1 MRDAARVCLLQG
13 AQSSSILI
21 EPLEW
26 KLSKTLTD
34 KVSPP
39 LQQDELVVGGK
50 EGSGLWLGG
59 GMGGRSDGHLYLT
72 FVCGIKMC

>member
-50 EGSGLWLGG
+50 EGSGLWWGVG
-59 GMGGRSDGHLYLT
+59 ERSDGHLYLT